1 MVVTWIT
8 LIEGVAIGLMI
19 YMLGKTLRNMNGPE
33 RSSLLGG
40 LALAVLGPIPIVALI
55 CWTRTFGDGSFCS
68 VETMVAFWGVLA
80 VASAVVGLV
89 ASRSATST

>member
-8 LIEGVAIGLMI
+8 LVEGIAIGLMI
-19 YMLGKTLRNMNGPE
+19 YMLGKTLRNMHGPA

-40 LALAVLGPIPIVALI
+40 LALAILGPIPIVALI
-55 CWTRTFGDGSFCS
+55 CWLRSFGGPFCA

-89 ASRSATST
+89 AGRSASST

>member
-8 LIEGVAIGLMI
+8 LVEGIAIGLMI
-19 YMLGKTLRNMNGPE
+19 YMLAKTLRNMHGPQ

-55 CWTRTFGDGSFCS
+55 CWLRTSGGAGCS
-68 VETMVAFWGVLA
+68 LETMVTFWAVLA

-89 ASRSATST
+89 GSRSISSA

>member
-8 LIEGVAIGLMI
+8 LVEGIAIGLMI
-19 YMLGKTLRNMNGPE
+19 YMLGKTLRSMHGPA

-55 CWTRTFGDGSFCS
+55 CWLRTFGGSACS
-68 VETMVAFWGVLA
+68 VEAVVAFWAVLA

-89 ASRSATST
+89 AGRSTAST